1 MRVEEEGDS
10 SYGLEVSNA
19 VRCGRDA
26 SALGA
31 AKIAGASSFSS
42 LLARTPH
49 SLSNRDMG
57 PGDRVFW
64 RPLRICNGLSRATV
78 TLGFVNGHW
87 RLRSRSSLEIAISV
101 TGDRTS

>member
-31 AKIAGASSFSS
+31 AKIAGASSFFLIKRAPTSTQ
-42 LLARTPH
+42 ARP
-49 SLSNRDMG
+49 DEG
-57 PGDRVFW
+57 G
-64 RPLRICNGLSRATV
+64 IQ
-78 TLGFVNGHW
+78 
-87 RLRSRSSLEIAISV
+87 I
-101 TGDRTS
+101 